1 LDTLFAPN
9 GSSFYCETK
18 EEIRIATTSIVGSI
32 SLIFKHLQF
41 EAFNTKKIPNG
52 NFSMDVAYCHITK
65 VIGNAL
71 LIVILVI
78 LALLV
83 LGFVCPAI
91 YCVCFLVKQLRDC
104 CSSHN
109 DRIDYQSI

>member
-1 LDTLFAPN
+1 LNTFFAPN

-52 NFSMDVAYCHITK
+52 YFSMDVTYCQTTK
-65 VIGNAL
+65 VIGNVL
-71 LIVILVI
+71 LIVVLVI

-83 LGFVCPAI
+83 LGLVCPAI

-104 CSSHN
+104 CSSQN
-109 DRIDYQSI
+109 DRNDYQFI